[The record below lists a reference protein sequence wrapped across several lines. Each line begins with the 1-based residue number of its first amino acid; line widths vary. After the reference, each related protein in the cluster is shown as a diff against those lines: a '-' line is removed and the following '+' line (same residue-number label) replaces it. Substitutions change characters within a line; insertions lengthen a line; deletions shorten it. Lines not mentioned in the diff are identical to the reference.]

1 MLEHILKLDRQVFV
15 FLNRLGST
23 TYDPFWLFITKQYS
37 WTPLFIVLLLLLH
50 KKLGTKPTLLLV
62 VLIALLITVSDQTA
76 NLFKY
81 TFERLRP
88 CSEPLLKNSIR
99 IVKESATFGF
109 FSAHASTSM
118 AVSVLLFSIL
128 KRYYRY
134 LFLLFT
140 WPLVFGYSR
149 IYLSM
154 HYPGDILAGYIMG
167 LFLGLL
173 FYNLYQLL
181 DKKYFSS

>member
-1 MLEHILKLDRQVFV
+1 MLEHILELDRQVFV
-15 FLNRLGST
+15 FLNGLGST

-37 WTPLFIVLLLLLH
+37 WTPLFVVLLFLMY
-50 KKLGTKPTLLLV
+50 KKLGTRPTLFLI

-81 TFERLRP
+81 IFERLRP
-88 CSEPLLKNSIR
+88 CSEPLLKDNIR
-99 IVKESATFGF
+99 IVKASATFGF

-128 KRYYRY
+128 KQYYRY
-134 LFLLFT
+134 LFLIFA
-140 WPLVFGYSR
+140 WPLLFGYSR

-154 HYPGDILAGYIMG
+154 HYPGDILAGYTIG
-167 LFLGLL
+167 LLLGLL
-173 FYNLYQLL
+173 FYKLYQWL
-181 DKKYFSS
+181 DKNYFST